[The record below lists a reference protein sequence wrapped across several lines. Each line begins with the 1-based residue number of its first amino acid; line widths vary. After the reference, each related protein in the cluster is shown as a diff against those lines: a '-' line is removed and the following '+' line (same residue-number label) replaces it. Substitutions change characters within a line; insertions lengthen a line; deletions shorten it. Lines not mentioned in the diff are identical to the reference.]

1 MSLNKVAISGN
12 LGRDVELRRT
22 PGGLAVCQFSL
33 AVNTRIKT
41 ADGWADRANW
51 IDCTMFGNRAEAV
64 AGYLTKGAKC
74 AVEGSLR
81 QTTWQD
87 KQTGQNRSKVEVI
100 VDELEFMSQGQQR
113 GQQQGYGQ
121 QPRDAAAQQRQQVA
135 ANVQAGMYDEEI
147 PF

>member
-12 LGRDVELRRT
+12 LGRDAELRRT
-22 PGGLAVCQFSL
+22 PGGLAVCQFSV
-33 AVNTRIKT
+33 AVNTRVKT

-51 IDCTMFGNRAEAV
+51 IDCTMFGNRAESV
-64 AGYLTKGAKC
+64 AEYLKKGTKC

-87 KQTGQNRSKVEVI
+87 RQTGQNRSKVEVI
-100 VDELEFMSQGQQR
+100 VDELEFMSQRQQ
-113 GQQQGYGQ
+113 QQQGYGQ
-121 QPRDAAAQQRQQVA
+121 QPYDAADRQRQQVA
-135 ANVQAGMYDEEI
+135 DNVQSGMYDEEI